1 MDTITSLL
9 RTITIRQLVVSLQ
22 SKGVMDT
29 ITSHHL
35 EDSTLYGCLCACAI
49 FSARFLVPQRK
60 KPYFM
65 CLGLTHSIY
74 HHVLEI
80 ITLETN

>member
-1 MDTITSLL
+1 M
-9 RTITIRQLVVSLQ
+9 VVFL
-22 SKGVMDT
+22 
-29 ITSHHL
+29 
-35 EDSTLYGCLCACAI
+35 AI
-49 FSARFLVPQRK
+49 QVLDGYYYVTQKILHYMVVCVHVPFFSARFLVPQRK

-74 HHVLEI
+74 HLVLEI